1 MVDGRKRPLPR
12 NRVGGGLTAPVLP
25 HHRTDSAY
33 PAVSSTDSTDATTRQ
48 GSFLFRR
55 RGPLLLLVR
64 PSSGSAFTRDAG
76 AHGLLPPFKGR
87 VGRPCLAAAL
97 CPSSPPDW
105 LLAVEDSALHP
116 SRTGRTN
123 MASADFSGA
132 FPHRC
137 RCGSPDGIG
146 TAPEIS
152 QGKPCILPSVPAG
165 FTNAHVRM
173 TIGPPRPWP
182 GYPTAPALYPVPVR
196 RVRVLP
202 SASFRFHLA
211 GHPCLG

>member
-1 MVDGRKRPLPR
+1 MFVSQCNSSP
-12 NRVGGGLTAPVLP
+12 NQVGGGLAAPVLP
-25 HHRTDSAY
+25 HHRTYSAY
-33 PAVSSTDSTDATTRQ
+33 PAVSSTVSTGATTRQ
-48 GSFLFRR
+48 GSFPFRH
-55 RGPLLLLVR
+55 RGRWLLLAH
-64 PSSGSAFTRDAG
+64 PSSGSAIHQGRRG
-76 AHGLLPPFKGR
+76 ARSPSSIQEGR
-87 VGRPCLAAAL
+87 VVRPCLAAAL
-97 CPSSPPDW
+97 RPSSPLDW

-116 SRTGRTN
+116 SRAGRTT

-137 RCGSPDGIG
+137 RCGSPDSIG

-152 QGKPCILPSVPAG
+152 QGKLCILPSVPAG

-173 TIGPPRPWP
+173 TTGPPRPWP

-202 SASFRFHLA
+202 SASFRFHLTVDTLA
-211 GHPCLG
+211 